1 MAVPPL
7 NTTIGPDVELPAGA
21 ETFAVVHLVP
31 DGSRKIR
38 YVSAMHGNSWAG
50 GNKPYILSIG
60 LPAVTWADTSV
71 VPEPSLRPGQYLPYP
86 PTDGIGIP
94 STPDPVN
101 QIPYLAEWWPH
112 IGRAA
117 HGFDTIFN
125 SRRLMSMDDAAREVL
140 RKVIQGLI
148 GVARFRVAVFAG
160 MDPLGPLWRTTLPW
174 VETTVQAVCNDCAT
188 ATAVRHFGSNI
199 NVARFSA
206 ELANGKIY
214 GADKTVNPWVPG
226 TLIRSLNEDDAQAE
240 ESLTSFFSS
249 LEADYEKALDW
260 YDTHIAHLE
269 APHGHNV

>member
-1 MAVPPL
+1 
-7 NTTIGPDVELPAGA
+7 
-21 ETFAVVHLVP
+21 
-31 DGSRKIR
+31 
-38 YVSAMHGNSWAG
+38 
-50 GNKPYILSIG
+50 
-60 LPAVTWADTSV
+60 
-71 VPEPSLRPGQYLPYP
+71 
-86 PTDGIGIP
+86 
-94 STPDPVN
+94 
-101 QIPYLAEWWPH
+101 
-112 IGRAA
+112 
-117 HGFDTIFN
+117 
-125 SRRLMSMDDAAREVL
+125 MDDAAREVL